1 MKEWPAILKHKNSFT
16 KATELAVVVGIITS
30 ILVLTTQRSQND
42 TIWLV
47 GNFLSS
53 SGNDLFLVCTN
64 LGIIGWAWRKQL
76 MSVIKL
82 TLLLDLS
89 VWIFVQGIKLIHI
102 YPWYLRPNGGTGGFP
117 SGHATHAFAMAFLL
131 TLYFPRLAWF
141 WYACA
146 AGISWSRV
154 ETEWHTGFQVI
165 AGIVLGTGLVWLY
178 VTRWMTHPEA
188 AVINLQSEYIRQDRK
203 IRGQQAYLA
212 DS

>member
-1 MKEWPAILKHKNSFT
+1 MKAGYPALNHKGSFS
-16 KATELAVVVGIITS
+16 KALEIAIVVGVITS
-30 ILVLTTQRSQND
+30 IVVLTMQRSQND

-47 GNFLSS
+47 GEFLSS
-53 SGNDLFLVCTN
+53 TGNDLFLVFSN
-64 LGIIGWAWRKQL
+64 LLIIGWAWRKKL

-89 VWIFVQGIKLIHI
+89 VWIFVQGIKLIQI
-102 YPWYLRPNGGTGGFP
+102 DPWYLRPNGGTGGFP

-131 TLYFPRLAWF
+131 TLYFPRLAWL

-165 AGIVLGTGLVWLY
+165 AGIALGTGLVWVL
-178 VTRWMTHPEA
+178 VTRWLTHPDA
-188 AVINLQSEYIRQDRK
+188 AMIKLHSPEIQQSRK
-203 IRGQQAYLA
+203 IQGQQAYVA
-212 DS
+212 E